1 MRSTVIRAAIAIAI
15 TLLATSIPSAL
26 AGGGC
31 HGDSTPPSAGTA
43 PVIKIDGC
51 VYVPT
56 ITRVRVGEQVTWLN
70 TSLTAHDVTGTQGA
84 WGSRLLDVGQSH
96 SQAFPQ
102 AGLYPYSCSLH
113 PGMAGVI
120 EVVLAAADGPPPSAT
135 PDPAAGAGA
144 DTGADAGAGSGDFAP
159 LAAGGFGLAVGAGL
173 VALLS
178 RRRKAIGS

>member
-1 MRSTVIRAAIAIAI
+1 MRSPVIRAAIAIAAI
-15 TLLATSIPSAL
+15 ALLAWSVPAAL

-51 VYVPT
+51 VFVPT

-120 EVVLAAADGPPPSAT
+120 EVVLGAVDDPPPSPT
-135 PDPAAGAGA
+135 PDPAV
-144 DTGADAGAGSGDFAP
+144 DDAANGAGSSTDLAP
-159 LAAGGFGLAVGAGL
+159 LAAGGFGLALGAGL
-173 VALLS
+173 ALLLG
-178 RRRKAIGS
+178 RRSGAIGP